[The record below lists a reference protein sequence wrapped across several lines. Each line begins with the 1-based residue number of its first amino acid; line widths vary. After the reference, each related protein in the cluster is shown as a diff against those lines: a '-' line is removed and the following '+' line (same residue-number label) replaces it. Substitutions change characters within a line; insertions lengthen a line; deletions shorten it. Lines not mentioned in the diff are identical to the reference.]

1 MIASVAAAF
10 SEARS
15 AIAAERATWAAITL
29 LVINLV
35 GLGLGP
41 LLVGRLSDWLA
52 PTAGED
58 SLRWALVIVV
68 SLTPWAL
75 FHYWRAGVLMKRAG
89 E

>member
-1 MIASVAAAF
+1 M
-10 SEARS
+10 
-15 AIAAERATWAAITL
+15 
-29 LVINLV
+29 